1 MVKIIHFDFL
11 IFDKVTHK
19 AKYAIE
25 IDGAKYHKRE
35 SDQGRRD
42 LMKDSI
48 LKAIGIPLLRLS
60 TVGSQEKEKIKV
72 FLTSF

>member
-1 MVKIIHFDFL
+1 
-11 IFDKVTHK
+11 
-19 AKYAIE
+19 
-25 IDGAKYHKRE
+25 
-35 SDQGRRD
+35 
-42 LMKDSI
+42 MKDSI